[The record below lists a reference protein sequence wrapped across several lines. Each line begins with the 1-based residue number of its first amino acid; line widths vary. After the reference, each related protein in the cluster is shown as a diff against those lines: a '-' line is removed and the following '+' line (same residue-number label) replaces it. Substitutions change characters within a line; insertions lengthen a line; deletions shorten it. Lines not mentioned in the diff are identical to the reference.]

1 MKDYGYNYADIME
14 KCGKEIA
21 DATADFYSIFT
32 GKLFEWVASL
42 WDKESGGF
50 YFSVSARDN
59 EEMEYKGKTYKLL
72 PDIESTSQA
81 IGLIQD
87 TGLTPDNFTFP
98 EPLRTGVISFLQ
110 RLQDPEDGF
119 FYHPQWGKDIGTSRR
134 ARDLGNATWVI
145 EDLGARLLYPSA
157 VDRMKAAA
165 GDNGGAAESV
175 IPEHLRSR
183 AAFLEYLEGLN
194 INGDSYS
201 VGHRIA
207 MQSAQIAAVGLTDVC
222 IDFLNSHQHENGLW
236 ENELTYRA
244 SNGLLK
250 ICGAYNSLNR
260 EFPRLETSLLASI
273 EVALR
278 KDGVGAVV
286 DVFNPLLTVK
296 SMSQIAARC
305 GKPELLE
312 KANKII
318 HENAVRLIS
327 CTKNKLE
334 LFRKPDGGF
343 SYALGGTSVTS
354 QGVPVALP
362 GYAESDMNATSMA
375 KATAR
380 LLMRA
385 LGIDSGLPYTAEDGR
400 EFFALFE

>member
-1 MKDYGYNYADIME
+1 MKKYGYNYEGIKVNHGKNVADSV
-14 KCGKEIA
+14 
-21 DATADFYSIFT
+21 ADFYSIFT
-32 GKLFEWVASL
+32 GDLFEWVASL

-50 YFSVSARDN
+50 YFATSARDN
-59 EEMEYKGKTYKLL
+59 ECMEYNGKSYRLL

-98 EPLRTGVISFLQ
+98 EPFRTKVITFLQ
-110 RLQDPEDGF
+110 KLQDPDDGF

-145 EDLGARLLYPSA
+145 EDLGEKLLYPSA
-157 VDRMKAAA
+157 VDRMK
-165 GDNGGAAESV
+165 GAANNDGGEDKNL
-175 IPEHLRSR
+175 IPEHLRSKD
-183 AAFLEYLEGLN
+183 AFIEYLDSLN
-194 INGDSYS
+194 INGNSYS

-207 MQSAQIAAVGLTDVC
+207 MQSAQINAVGLTDVC
-222 IDFLNSHQHENGLW
+222 IDFLNAHQYENGLW

-296 SMSQIAARC
+296 SMSQIAAKC
-305 GKPELLE
+305 GKPQLL
-312 KANKII
+312 KGANDII
-318 HENAVRLIS
+318 HENAVKLIS

-334 LFRKPDGGF
+334 LFRKSDGGF
-343 SYALGGTSVTS
+343 SYALNGTSVTS

-362 GYAESDMNATSMA
+362 GIPESDMNATSMA

-385 LGIDSGLPYTAEDGR
+385 LGIDSGLPYTSEDGE
-400 EFFALFE
+400 EFFALLK